1 MLPQIFHYVKPPQSQ
16 LSYIRI
22 VQKNINDLKK
32 YEWDRIIYLSK
43 QTRHHI
49 RNIDDTDLF
58 KIYYGRYSD
67 LCKNYQIYDNNKMIA
82 NCFIDRVKL
91 FNNDSTFISNYLTGL
106 NRDLDSKYKGIGS
119 LFLNIILTHKKLVY
133 LKPANENL
141 EIMYKSLN
149 FIPTN
154 LKGIGNCR
162 FPIYVKY
169 SDSDFPK
176 DEFNEKC
183 ILK

>member
-1 MLPQIFHYVKPPQSQ
+1 MLANVKSFQTPLTSIK
-16 LSYIRI
+16 L
-22 VQKNINDLKK
+22 VQKNINEINK
-32 YEWDRIIYLSK
+32 YEWNRIIYLSK
-43 QTRHHI
+43 QTRYHI
-49 RNIDDTDLF
+49 RNIEDNDLY

-67 LCKNYQIYDNNKMIA
+67 LCKNYQIYEDDKMIA

-91 FNNDSTFISNYLTGL
+91 FNNDTIVISNYLTGL
-106 NRDLDSKYKGIGS
+106 NRDLDDKYKGIGT
-119 LFLNIILTHKKLVY
+119 LFLNMILNNKKLVY

-141 EIMYKSLN
+141 EIMYKKLD

-183 ILK
+183 VLK